1 MFQNSRFTD
10 SVTNPTRLCKDKY
23 FGVFLIKSVTMLMVV
38 TLLAKYIT
46 ITISGH
52 YPTFTL
58 LAVSQPL
65 ADDSSAWACALE
77 TNTEVGPIFHVT
89 PVASDSVIVCG
100 SNSK

>member
-1 MFQNSRFTD
+1 MQRQILWSLLNKVSHDVDGCNTVSKIYYD
-10 SVTNPTRLCKDKY
+10 NDKWS
-23 FGVFLIKSVTMLMVV
+23 LS
-38 TLLAKYIT
+38 
-46 ITISGH
+46 
-52 YPTFTL
+52 TFTL